1 MDLHNTPSP
10 SSSGSNGSKGLLIFL
25 WVVSLA
31 LVSGFSFMVGK
42 NTPDSTLLSMSQV
55 PTPANSGE
63 AQAQT
68 EATPP
73 VPSVDLNGICKKSG
87 ASQKSE
93 YLRPYTVQA
102 GDSLQSIAEKE
113 LGDATRI
120 DELTKL
126 NAEAAG
132 LTTVGS
138 TLYLPPEGME
148 KTSGNLFQ
156 ASGMIVRLDNSVW
169 QISYGGG
176 VKGLGIAIPTYYFSE
191 VTNKNDFAVGDCVV
205 VFMDN
210 GVQVYKITKQ

>member
-1 MDLHNTPSP
+1 MDLHNTPSS
-10 SSSGSNGSKGLLIFL
+10 SSSGSSGSKGLLIFL

-42 NTPDSTLLSMSQV
+42 NTPDSTLKGLSMSQA
-55 PTPANSGE
+55 PTNTGGT
-63 AQAQT
+63 QAQT
-68 EATPP
+68 EAISPA
-73 VPSVDLNGICKKSG
+73 PSVDLNGICKKSG

-93 YLRPYTVQA
+93 YLRPYTVQP

-113 LGDATRI
+113 LGDKARI

-126 NAEAAG
+126 NTDLAG

-138 TLYLPPEGME
+138 TLYLPPQGME

-156 ASGMIVRLDNSVW
+156 TSGMIVRLDNSVW

-176 VKGLGIAIPTYYFSE
+176 VNGLGIAIPAYYFSE

-210 GVQVYKITKQ
+210 GVKVYKITKQ